1 MNIAQ
6 INEKY
11 ALVGGSEKTM
21 RRCAEGLREAGQNVL
36 IIHGDAEAA
45 GEEGAALN
53 RWLKENEVAILKFG
67 PVREIGVPETDRGA
81 LRAMGYIK

>member
-1 MNIAQ
+1 
-6 INEKY
+6 
-11 ALVGGSEKTM
+11 M
-21 RRCAEGLREAGQNVL
+21 RRYAEGLREAGHDVL

-53 RWLKENEVAILKFG
+53 RWLKENEVSILKFG
-67 PVREIGVPETDRGA
+67 PAREIRISETDRDA